1 MMFSQFRNVVEG
13 LSQPRLLPP
22 GAPRHETTN
31 SVTTSPPAKPSA
43 ERSPFKAKLEDRL
56 RASFTIGDVS
66 NPSTPSASSRV
77 SPAPQNDHPLSPDID
92 HPLSPIS
99 IPLPMS
105 PPPHDHDFRL
115 DTSHSPS
122 DPSPLPLLD
131 AADKPVPVVHG
142 TSATLVLD
150 SAIRHSLSDDPVI
163 PQPSEKEPTP
173 SEESIDVGDSTES
186 TSTTGFSHSQGD
198 TVSDTQSVAV
208 STQTDGHEPG
218 FVSVL
223 GNSSEPDS
231 PSSVNVEALQEQLK
245 LMEQRFAGKYLQLP
259 SLNLFLNTNRR
270 FCIVCEAASRKNGR
284 R

>member
-22 GAPRHETTN
+22 GVPRHENTN
-31 SVTTSPPAKPSA
+31 SATTSPPPAKPSA

-99 IPLPMS
+99 IPLPIS
-105 PPPHDHDFRL
+105 PPPHDHDFRS
-115 DTSHSPS
+115 DTPYSPS
-122 DPSPLPLLD
+122 DPTPLPLLNVV
-131 AADKPVPVVHG
+131 DKPVSEIHR
-142 TSATLVLD
+142 TSATLVSD
-150 SAIRHSLSDDPVI
+150 SAIRHSLSDDPTI
-163 PQPSEKEPTP
+163 PQSSEKEPTP
-173 SEESIDVGDSTES
+173 SEESIDVDDTTES
-186 TSTTGFSHSQGD
+186 MSTTGLSHSPFD

-231 PSSVNVEALQEQLK
+231 TSVNVEALQEQLK
-245 LMEQRFAGKYLQLP
+245 LMEQRFAGKY
-259 SLNLFLNTNRR
+259 
-270 FCIVCEAASRKNGR
+270 
-284 R
+284 